1 MHKYKNLLVWQ
12 KAVDMATDVYE
23 ITASYPLEEKYGL
36 ISQIHRSV
44 ISISSNIAEGAG
56 RGSDSEFKY
65 FLNIAYGSM
74 YELETQLII
83 SNNLHYLD
91 TNNFETLSVQIE
103 ELQKMLYKL
112 IQNLNKKQ

>member
-1 MHKYKNLLVWQ
+1 MHRYKNLLVWQ
-12 KAVDMATDVYE
+12 KAVDMATEVYKM
-23 ITASYPLEEKYGL
+23 TASYPHEEKYGL

-44 ISISSNIAEGAG
+44 VSISSNIAEGAG

-65 FLNIAYGSM
+65 FLNVAYGSI

-83 SNNLHYLD
+83 SNNLHYLN
-91 TNNFETLSVQIE
+91 TNNFEALSIQID

-112 IQNLNKKQ
+112 IQNFNNK